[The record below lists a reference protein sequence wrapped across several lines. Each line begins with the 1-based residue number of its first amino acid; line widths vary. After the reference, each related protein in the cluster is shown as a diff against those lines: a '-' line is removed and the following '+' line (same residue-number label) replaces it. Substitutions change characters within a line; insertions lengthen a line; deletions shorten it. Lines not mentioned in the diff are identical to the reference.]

1 MARQLIEHSFDS
13 DPVAFDPDEESREA
27 LETGIR
33 GPIIAGL
40 LIILLGV
47 GGVVLWSA
55 FAEVSS
61 ATIAGGVVAPTGGRK
76 TVQHLEGGIVRDIL
90 VENGDRVRSGQVL
103 MRLDKTRA
111 LATVDVLESRYV
123 TALAQ
128 EARLVAERDG
138 LKDVP
143 YPQRIAQ
150 RPDGEKI
157 IEAQER
163 VFEARRNSI
172 DGQVGILGQRIEELK
187 REIGGVE
194 SERDAAYS
202 QFQIIQEEID
212 GVRPLVEQGYARKP
226 RLLALERGSAEI
238 EGRIG
243 RLTADIAR
251 AEQQIQ
257 EARLSIQQLRT
268 ERLNQVVDEL
278 RSVQQEISELNERL
292 RAAQDVL
299 DRHDLQA
306 PINGTVTG
314 LEYQTSGAVIPA
326 GGKVLEIVPDGA
338 DMVVLARIRPE
349 DIDNV
354 RVGLPVRFRLTA
366 LSRRTSPT
374 FHGKVAYVSPDQ
386 IVDPQNNRAYFDAR
400 ISVDAESIQTAG
412 PEQLRPGTPAE
423 VEIITGDRTVLEY
436 VLTPFTRALQ
446 RGLREQ

>member
-1 MARQLIEHSFDS
+1 MARQAADDSVDS
-13 DPVAFDPDEESREA
+13 DPVTFDTDAESREA

-33 GPIIAGL
+33 GPILVGI
-40 LIILLGV
+40 LIILLGI

-61 ATIAGGVVAPTGGRK
+61 ATIASGVVAPTGGRK
-76 TVQHLEGGIVRDIL
+76 TIQHLEGGIVRDIL
-90 VENGDRVRSGQVL
+90 VENGDRVRAGQVL
-103 MRLDKTRA
+103 IRLDKTRA
-111 LATVDVLESRYV
+111 LATVDVLESRYS

-128 EARLVAERDG
+128 EARLIAERDG
-138 LKDVP
+138 LKEVP
-143 YPQRIAQ
+143 YPERISR
-150 RPDGEKI
+150 RPDGARI
-157 IEAQER
+157 IDAQDR
-163 VFEARRNSI
+163 VFLARRESI
-172 DGQVGILGQRIEELK
+172 EGQIGILRQRIQEVH
-187 REIGGVE
+187 REIGGVQA
-194 SERDAAYS
+194 ERDAAYS

-238 EGRIG
+238 EGRVG

-257 EARLSIQQLRT
+257 EAELSIRQLST
-268 ERLNQVVDEL
+268 EQLNQVVDEF
-278 RSVQQEISELNERL
+278 RGVQQELSELNERL

-299 DRHDLQA
+299 DRHDIQA
-306 PINGTVTG
+306 PMGGTVTG
-314 LEYQTSGAVIPA
+314 LLYQTSGAVIPA
-326 GGKVLEIVPDGA
+326 GGTVLEIVPDGE

-374 FHGKVAYVSPDQ
+374 FHGKVAYLSPDQ

-400 ISVDAESIQTAG
+400 VAIDPDSVRQAG
-412 PEQLRPGTPAE
+412 PDQLRPGTPAE
-423 VEIITGDRTVLEY
+423 VEIITGDRTVMDY